1 MSSGESLQQS
11 EEQSSLAAASKDKQE
26 GVMWGGS
33 CDVDAQLCELATQP
47 ASCGRRL

>member
-1 MSSGESLQQS
+1 MSSGESLQRR
-11 EEQSSLAAASKDKQE
+11 EEPASKDKQE

-47 ASCGRRL
+47 ASGGRRL